1 MRILITGIT
10 GFAGS
15 HLAAHLMHTTTA
27 TIFGVARH
35 PDRLPRELR
44 RRVTCL
50 RGDLQDTACV
60 KQVLTDTEPDVLYH
74 LAGQPF
80 VPTAWANPW
89 ETIRLNV
96 LPQLNLLQE
105 IVAQKRRVR
114 FVSVSS
120 GKVYGI
126 ATPDR
131 IPFREDMLLQPDNP
145 YDLSKVTQDLM
156 ALQYFHSHGVPVVR
170 ARPFNHIG
178 PRQTHHFVAAA
189 FARQIAQIESGLQP
203 PVLKVGNL
211 EAERDFSDVRDVVR
225 AYALL
230 AEKGIP
236 GEAYNIGSGRAVPVQ
251 SLLDMLLEMSS
262 VKITVEPDPARMRP
276 ADQPVSYGDIS
287 KLQKQ
292 TGWQPEIS
300 LKESLRDILN
310 YWRGIVAAEMSVSAG
325 E

>member
-15 HLAAHLMHTTTA
+15 HLAAHLMHTTNA

-35 PDRLPRELR
+35 PDRLPPELR

-105 IVAQKRRVR
+105 IVAQKRQVR
-114 FVSVSS
+114 FISVSS
-120 GKVYGI
+120 GKVYGV

-156 ALQYFHSHGVPVVR
+156 ALQYFHSHGVLTVR

-189 FARQIAQIESGLQP
+189 FARQIAQIEAGLQP

-236 GEAYNIGSGRAVPVQ
+236 GEAYNIGAGKAVPVQ
-251 SLLDMLLEMSS
+251 SLLDILLEMSS
-262 VKITVEPDPARMRP
+262 AEITVEPDPARMRP
-276 ADQPVSYGDIS
+276 ADQPISYGDIS

-292 TGWQPEIS
+292 TGWQPEIP
-300 LKESLRDILN
+300 LEDSLRDILN

>member
-60 KQVLTDTEPDVLYH
+60 KQVLADTEPDVLYH

-276 ADQPVSYGDIS
+276 ADQPISYGDIS